1 MTLTPGT
8 PRGSGATKMERLET
22 PKETIGGQEAIWA
35 PQAGSQVSFLSC
47 PVFEVLYEGT
57 RGPGKTDALIMD
69 FLQHVGQGFGAE
81 WRGILFRKTYP
92 ELADIVN
99 KCNRW
104 IPLMVKGAKFNKSD
118 YTWTFPDGEQLL
130 LRHAR
135 IEQDYWAYHGH
146 AYPWIAWE
154 ELTNWAD
161 DKLYR
166 KMMSCCRSTNKHI
179 PRKYRATCNPYGV
192 GHNWVK
198 RRFKIPHMRGVPQ
211 TECVDADGNPEPMR
225 VCIHGSIRENRILL
239 DADPE
244 YITRL
249 RASARNKAEL
259 MAWLYGS
266 WSIVAGG
273 MFDDVWES
281 SRQVLEPFPI
291 PRNWRVDRSFDWGS
305 SKPFSVGWWAE
316 SDGSD
321 IVWPDGRTRSTI
333 RGDLFRIAEWYG
345 CSPKESNVGLH
356 MDAKSVA
363 DGIKIR
369 ERNMIEEGLI
379 PVKVRPGPADSAID
393 ASDNGPSVR
402 SDMLSRG
409 VDWEMADKAPGSRKQ
424 GWLVMRRML
433 RASAGLDNEGK
444 QITGPREEPG
454 LYFFRSCEA
463 AIELLP
469 SMSRDDKD
477 LDDIDTH
484 GEDHVAD
491 EARYRVRNKVRITKQ
506 RSF

>member
-1 MTLTPGT
+1 MATDIEAVGREA
-8 PRGSGATKMERLET
+8 PRIKVSLET
-22 PKETIGGQEAIWA
+22 GDYDVTWA
-35 PQAGSQVSFLSC
+35 PQQGSQVIFLSC
-47 PVFEVLYEGT
+47 PIFETLYEGT

-69 FLQHVGQGFGAE
+69 FLQHVDKGFGAE

-92 ELADIVN
+92 ELADVVN

-104 IPLMVKGAKFNKSD
+104 IPLMHPGARFNKSD
-118 YTWTFPDGEQLL
+118 YTWSFPGGEQLL

-135 IEQDYWAYHGH
+135 VEQDYWAYHGH
-146 AYPWIAWE
+146 AYPWIGWE

-166 KMMSCCRSTNKHI
+166 KMMSCSRSTNPTI

-198 RRFKIPHMRGVPQ
+198 RRFRLPEMRGIVQ
-211 TECVDADGNPEPMR
+211 RGCVDSEGNPEPPR
-225 VCIHGSIRENRILL
+225 VVVHGSIRENRILL

-266 WSIVAGG
+266 WDIVAGG
-273 MFDDVWES
+273 MFDDVWDS
-281 SRQVLEPFPI
+281 TVHAIEPFPV
-291 PRNWRVDRSFDWGS
+291 PRSWRVDRSLDWGS

-316 SDGSD
+316 SDGTD
-321 IVWPDGRTRSTI
+321 VVYPDGRRRRTV

-345 CSPKESNVGLH
+345 CSPKESNVGLQ
-356 MDAKSVA
+356 MDAKQVA
-363 DGIKIR
+363 EGIKKR
-369 ERNMIEEGLI
+369 EREMVEEGLVPI
-379 PVKVRPGPADSAID
+379 KVHPGVADSSI
-393 ASDNGPSVR
+393 ASTDNGPSVR
-402 SDMLSRG
+402 TDMLSKG

-433 RASAGLDNEGK
+433 RAALNVDAEGK
-444 QITGPREEPG
+444 PRSGPREEPAM
-454 LYFFRSCEA
+454 YFFRTCPA
-463 AIELLP
+463 AIELIP

-477 LDDIDTH
+477 LDDIDSD

-491 EARYRVRNKVRITKQ
+491 EVRYRARGKRQAAKQ
-506 RSF
+506 RSM